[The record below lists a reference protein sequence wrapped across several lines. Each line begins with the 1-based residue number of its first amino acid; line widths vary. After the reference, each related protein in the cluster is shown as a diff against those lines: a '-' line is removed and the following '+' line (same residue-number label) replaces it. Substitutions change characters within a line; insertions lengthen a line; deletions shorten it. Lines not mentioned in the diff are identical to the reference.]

1 MSVSV
6 GAVVVSNKLTLVEGK
21 IETDGSITLIK
32 DETMN
37 LETGERST
45 ALRNMHRRIHDRLT
59 KGVDKVVLK
68 ASSGGQFAA
77 RTAILHA
84 AELRGVF
91 LSAIPSHVKVVETHS
106 KSVSRG
112 KSKKIGDYLKDD
124 GYFAKNFS
132 GTELRKGSRE
142 AAFLMFEEENNK

>member
-6 GAVVVSNKLTLVEGK
+6 GVVVVFKKLILVEGK

-45 ALRNMHRRIHDRLT
+45 ALRNMHQRIFDRLSE
-59 KGVDKVVLK
+59 GVDKVVLK

-77 RTAILHA
+77 KTTILHA

-91 LSAIPSHVKVVETHS
+91 LSAIPNNIKVVETHS

-112 KSKKIGDYLKDD
+112 KSQKMSDYLSDD
-124 GYFAKNFS
+124 GYFSKNFS
-132 GTELRKGSRE
+132 GVTLRKGSRE
-142 AAFLMFEEENNK
+142 AALLMFEEENNK